1 MRGKPF
7 FNVYAGG
14 GLMKITHVEPAP
26 RDDLATPVSVSCR
39 TTLMF
44 VNLVR
49 LEWRVTIAKKKIQ
62 RFDFDAEMNF
72 KHPIKPLETPF
83 FGMTSEP
90 LAKIGD

>member
-1 MRGKPF
+1 
-7 FNVYAGG
+7 
-14 GLMKITHVEPAP
+14 
-26 RDDLATPVSVSCR
+26 
-39 TTLMF
+39 MF

-49 LEWRVTIAKKKIQ
+49 LEWRVTIAAEKKDPA

-90 LAKIGD
+90 LGQDARLG